1 MEYIPIMSYTS
12 LKEGVF
18 DTLTEEH
25 VNGDVKKYS
34 MKTYQNLNEL
44 THMMMSEIDSI
55 SYNNCGY
62 SVNFEEKFI
71 LMCILKT
78 PDVFRYVKIE
88 GVTGEIKKRIKQNM
102 LNITNGSKKENID
115 DFFSDKTYVAPRY
128 FSKNN
133 SCTIV

>member
-25 VNGDVKKYS
+25 VNGNVKKYS

-44 THMMMSEIDSI
+44 TYMMMSEIDSI

-62 SVNFEEKFI
+62 SVKFDENFI

-78 PDVFRYVKIE
+78 SSIFRYVKIE
-88 GVTGEIKKRIKQNM
+88 GVTEEIKKRIKQNM
-102 LNITNGSKKENID
+102 LNITKGSHKEIID
-115 DFFSDKTYVAPRY
+115 DFFSGKTYMAPRY
-128 FSKNN
+128 FTKNN